1 MKEADTLR
9 EEVEKLRAKVG
20 ELEGQVKDGEAAT
33 KKAEAAAEAA
43 KAKADA
49 MTQAAGEF
57 LLVWGAAAAASG
69 RRSLA
74 FSCARACV
82 RACVSF
88 LVTPFVV
95 WCFLLLLLFC
105 FAVLFWPAVFFLP
118 IWLVVR
124 SLPTGVLLQVP
135 PKALVGRWVQCGK
148 DGCTALLCGVAL
160 VNLYVSCSFVWFC
173 LPEKCVG

>member
-57 LLVWGAAAAASG
+57 LLVWGAAAAAASG
-69 RRSLA
+69 RRALA
-74 FSCARACV
+74 RVRVRELSRHTFCCV
-82 RACVSF
+82 V
-88 LVTPFVV
+88 L
-95 WCFLLLLLFC
+95 FLLLLLFC
-105 FAVLFWPAVFFLP
+105 FAVLFWPADFFLP
-118 IWLVVR
+118 IWLV
-124 SLPTGVLLQVP
+124 G
-135 PKALVGRWVQCGK
+135 W
-148 DGCTALLCGVAL
+148 
-160 VNLYVSCSFVWFC
+160 LYVVYLRVCCCKFRRKRLLAGRYNAARMDAPLFC
-173 LPEKCVG
+173 VV